1 MTDPMDRFED
11 IMATVE
17 PRERR
22 YLRWRVAPDV
32 VDAIAG
38 RKITDYRGLQ
48 IMGYP
53 ADVDEALTA
62 GTIEYDTGGR
72 VVPPG
77 WEEAVRAA
85 GFAPDLDDDPEDSL
99 DDAWAEAEAAL
110 PEGWFIG
117 GLELLRL
124 PTRNRPLWWAMAVQ
138 PMTIGG
144 GRVSGEADASPAAA
158 LRALAAK
165 LREAR

>member
-1 MTDPMDRFED
+1 MSDPMDRFED

-53 ADVDEALTA
+53 ADVDESLTA

-72 VVPPG
+72 VIPPG
-77 WEEAVRAA
+77 WEEALRAA
-85 GFAPDLDDDPEDSL
+85 GFAPDLDDEPEDSL
-99 DDAWAEAEAAL
+99 DDAWAEAETSL
-110 PEGWFIG
+110 PEWNSIT
-117 GLELLRL
+117 LRGPRDEHTSYMASSL
-124 PTRNRPLWWAMAVQ
+124 DDYRGEGPT
-138 PMTIGG
+138 
-144 GRVSGEADASPAAA
+144 PAAA

-165 LREAR
+165 LREVRR